1 MVSTEMDR
9 IEELMEKMTVT
20 NLLMEISGDNLN
32 NFITNW
38 KHEMWREIERVAKE
52 SEDDLK

>member
-1 MVSTEMDR
+1 MMDR

-20 NLLMEISGDNLN
+20 NLLMEISGDNLR
-32 NFITNW
+32 NFITTW
-38 KHEMWREIERVAKE
+38 KREMWREIQNLEE

>member
-1 MVSTEMDR
+1 MMDR

-32 NFITNW
+32 NFIVNW
-38 KHEMWREIERVAKE
+38 KHAMWREIERVAKE